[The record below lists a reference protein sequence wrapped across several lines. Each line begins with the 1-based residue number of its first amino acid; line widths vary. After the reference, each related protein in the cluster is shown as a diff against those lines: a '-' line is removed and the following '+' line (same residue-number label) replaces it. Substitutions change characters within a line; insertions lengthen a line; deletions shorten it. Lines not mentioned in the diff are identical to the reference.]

1 MSGIIKHPLIIAHR
15 GASALAPENTLA
27 AFQKAIEDGAE
38 GIEFDVQ
45 LAKDGVPIVFH
56 DFRLERIGQKKG
68 RVADFT
74 SLELQNLDVGSWF
87 NLKNP
92 NKADHKFSD
101 EVVPTL
107 ARLLDFLNNYKGL
120 IYIELKCSETETS
133 TVVKAV
139 CEIIRNSKL
148 LPLMI
153 VKSFNLD
160 AIFQIKQLLPE
171 VRTAALF
178 APKIRTIL
186 HDKSL
191 FLNKAERYA
200 ADELSIHRSLTT
212 ENFIQKANKNKY
224 LVTIWTVNNVVWVKR
239 AENLNINAII
249 TNNPA
254 KLLSKK
260 REIFPKAEARA

>member
-1 MSGIIKHPLIIAHR
+1 MFDKKYKKPLIIAHR
-15 GASALAPENTLA
+15 GASAVAPENTLA

-68 RVADFT
+68 RIADFT
-74 SLELQNLDVGSWF
+74 SFELQNLDVGSWF

-92 NKADHKFSD
+92 GKANRKFSD

-107 ARLLDFLNNYKGL
+107 AQLLNFLKNYKGL
-120 IYIELKCSETETS
+120 IYVELKCNKAETS
-133 TVVKAV
+133 SLVKAV
-139 CEIIRNSKL
+139 CEIIYNSKL
-148 LPLMI
+148 LPFII

-160 AIFQIKQLLPE
+160 AIFQTKQMLPG

-186 HDKSL
+186 HYKKIL
-191 FLNKAERYA
+191 LEKAERCL
-200 ADELSIHRSLTT
+200 ADELSLHLSLATRS
-212 ENFIQKANKNKY
+212 FIQKASRDNF
-224 LVTIWTVNNVVWVKR
+224 LITIWTVNNVVWVKR
-239 AENLNINAII
+239 AADLGINAII

-254 KLLSKK
+254 KLLVKK
-260 REIFPKAEARA
+260 QEIFSE

>member
-1 MSGIIKHPLIIAHR
+1 MSDIIKHPLIIAHR
-15 GASALAPENTLA
+15 GASAIAPENTLA

-56 DFRLERIGQKKG
+56 DFKLERIGQKKG
-68 RVADFT
+68 CVADFT

-87 NLKNP
+87 NLKYP

-107 ARLLDFLNNYKGL
+107 AQLLDFLNDYKGS
-120 IYIELKCSETETS
+120 IYVELKCDKAETS
-133 TVVKAV
+133 ALVKAV
-139 CEIIRNSKL
+139 CEIIYNSKL
-148 LPLMI
+148 LPFII
-153 VKSFNLD
+153 VKSFDLE
-160 AIFQIKQLLPE
+160 AIFQTKQLLPG

-186 HDKSL
+186 NYKKIL
-191 FLNKAERYA
+191 LEKAERCL
-200 ADELSIHRSLTT
+200 ADELSIHLSLATRG
-212 ENFIQKANKNKY
+212 FIQKASRDNF
-224 LVTIWTVNNVVWVKR
+224 LITIWTINNVVWVKR
-239 AENLNINAII
+239 AADLGINAII

-254 KLLSKK
+254 KLLVKK
-260 REIFPKAEARA
+260 QEIFSE

>member
-1 MSGIIKHPLIIAHR
+1 MQKNSKKPLIIAHR
-15 GASALAPENTLA
+15 GASEIAPENTLA
-27 AFQKAIEDGAE
+27 AFQKALEDGAE

-92 NKADHKFSD
+92 NKADHKFSE

-107 ARLLDFLNNYKGL
+107 VQLLDFLNDYKGL
-120 IYIELKCSETETS
+120 IYVELKCKDEETS
-133 TVVKAV
+133 ALVEAV
-139 CEIIRNSKL
+139 CKTIRNSNL
-148 LPLMI
+148 LPLII
-153 VKSFNLD
+153 VKSFNLE

-186 HDKSL
+186 HYKRL
-191 FLNKAERYA
+191 LVEKAERYT
-200 ADELSIHRSLTT
+200 ADELSIHLSLAT
-212 ENFIQKANKNKY
+212 ESFVQKAGRNKF
-224 LVTIWTVNNVVWVKR
+224 LVTIWTANNVIWVKR
-239 AENLNINAII
+239 AADLGINAII

-254 KLLSKK
+254 KFLAKK
-260 REIFPKAEARA
+260 QEIFADK